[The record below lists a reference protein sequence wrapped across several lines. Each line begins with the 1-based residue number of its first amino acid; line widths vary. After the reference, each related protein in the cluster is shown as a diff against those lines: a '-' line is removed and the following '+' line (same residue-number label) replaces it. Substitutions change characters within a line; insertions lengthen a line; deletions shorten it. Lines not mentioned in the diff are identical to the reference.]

1 MKKLLL
7 LCCLVAFITSQSQ
20 AQFTRYIVRLKHK
33 GNSPYSFSSPLTY
46 LSQRALD
53 RRTRY
58 SIAIDS
64 ADLPVTPSY
73 ITQID
78 NIPNVTILNAS
89 KWLNSVSILTTD
101 AAAITAINALP
112 FVQNVAGI
120 ASKTSEPGK
129 STRDKFAGEEIINE
143 LPPSTERI
151 TADYFNYG
159 TSSFNEIHIHNG
171 EFLHNIGLRGQGMH
185 LSVLDNGFTNYTALK
200 AFDSVNMNAQVL
212 GTWDF
217 VARESNVINDGSH
230 GMNCFST
237 IAANIPG
244 QFIGKAPKASFWLF
258 RTEDDASE
266 YPIEEHNWVCAA
278 ERADSNGTDVIS
290 SSLGYF
296 DFDNAT
302 LNYVYANMDGNTTMA
317 ARGADMAAKKG
328 LLVVI
333 SAGNEGSSA
342 WHYISTPA
350 DGDSVV
356 AVGAVSTSGSVAGF
370 SSFGPSSDGQI
381 KPDVAAVGVSALIQ
395 TTGNTIGSGNG
406 TSFACPNMA
415 GLGACLWQGFPE
427 YNNMKI
433 VRALQQSG
441 SIFSTPNDRTG
452 YGIPNVKTAFKNLL
466 IEYAT
471 SSTTINA
478 CNVTVNWSTKD
489 VESMRYEV
497 ERKVPGETVFT
508 KVGDV
513 TPFAG
518 TLLANRSYQF
528 VNTLVGVNAG
538 TVSYRIRQVIDTATA
553 AFTDAYID
561 TVTVTIPTGCVTTG
575 TGSVDPTKESVSLQP
590 NPASASTT
598 LVIETAYAVTNMPI
612 TIYDAKGRLVMQLNQ
627 SKNTGKKT
635 IDLSVERLS
644 KGKYYIK
651 VMNGQKTIGTVELIK
666 L

>member
-7 LCCLVAFITSQSQ
+7 LCCLVSFITSQSQ

-101 AAAITAINALP
+101 AAAIIAINALP